1 MVPMSAEHNLMS
13 PWGRVRAALFR
24 RGAHVTLAET
34 QPGLGAAEVARGFE
48 KMGLVTAGQAPEL
61 FAHANGSRGALRPV
75 QLFPGM
81 NLISLQRVIEVRETM
96 LRSARMPSGYGYP
109 KSAGWPA
116 FQFIPEFVP
125 IAEGER
131 DLLVVDARGGSDH
144 GRVFRYDKVLADD
157 VSAAWPDLS
166 CYLDEVAA
174 AIGSGSSL
182 QERTPVIRE
191 SRLHWIR
198 FD

>member
-1 MVPMSAEHNLMS
+1 MPAEHNLMS
-13 PWGRVRAALFR
+13 PWGRLRAALFT

-34 QPGLGAAEVARGFE
+34 QPGLDAADVARGFE
-48 KMGLVTAGQAPEL
+48 RMGLASAGQAPEL
-61 FAHANGSRGALRPV
+61 FLHENGSRSALRPV

-81 NLISLQRVIEVRETM
+81 NLVSLQRAAELRETM
-96 LRSARMPSGYGYP
+96 LNSACMPSGYGYP
-109 KSAGWPA
+109 KIAGWPA

-131 DLLVVDARGGSDH
+131 DLLVADARGGSNH
-144 GRVFRYDKVLADD
+144 GRVFRYDTVLADD
-157 VSAAWPDLS
+157 VSTAWPDLA

-191 SRLHWIR
+191 GRLQWIR
-198 FD
+198 CGTH